1 MFIGKDQQRNGRAE
15 RLMTRILENQELLQK
30 SQNFM
35 KLQTSAQSSSHNEN
49 FVNTSKK

>member
-1 MFIGKDQQRNGRAE
+1 MFIGKGSIKEWKGGSTYDKNLG
-15 RLMTRILENQELLQK
+15 K
-30 SQNFM
+30 SGTTQNFM